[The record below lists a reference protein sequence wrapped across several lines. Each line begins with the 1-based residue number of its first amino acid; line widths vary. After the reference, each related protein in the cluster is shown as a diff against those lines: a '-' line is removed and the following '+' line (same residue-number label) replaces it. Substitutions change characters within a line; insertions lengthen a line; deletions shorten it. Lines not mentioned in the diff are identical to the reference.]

1 MKRVLK
7 TVALLLLFAAL
18 LSIFVG
24 CSSGAAAGSHLVFDK
39 EYKEVGSN
47 DDSRCFVFHSDRTGY
62 CEAHVSGTYYSIA
75 ESKEVSYT
83 VSAKWEFR
91 WAMAD
96 DGSVALFHTKTTYY
110 DDTTEERSF
119 LDFNSAMPLTV
130 GDGFLIAHGSTQYGD
145 YVARF
150 VLEGS
155 SLEQAVKGD

>member
-7 TVALLLLFAAL
+7 TVALLLLLTAL

-24 CSSGAAAGSHLVFDK
+24 CSSGTVAGSHLVYGK
-39 EYKEVGSN
+39 EYREVVSN
-47 DDSRCFVFHSDRTGY
+47 DDSRCFVFHSDHTGY
-62 CEAHVSGTYYSIA
+62 CEAHVSGTDYSIA
-75 ESKEVSYT
+75 EHKDVPYT
-83 VSAKWEFR
+83 VSGKWEFR

-110 DDTTEERSF
+110 DDTTEERAF

-130 GDGFLIAHGSTQYGD
+130 GDGFLIAHNSNQYGD
-145 YVARF
+145 SVRQF